1 MEIQEVL
8 KKKNDIK
15 TAPETIVFI
24 FILLVLYVEVC
35 VNIPEH
41 LSFFLP
47 VTTCVSFVFAQW
59 PNCDH
64 NPTLGELHTAGL
76 QVTTYSTVSCI
87 ASCPR
92 FRYCMS
98 RTSFTLHFRHLLSDS
113 MDWLTPITC
122 CHPVMLPAVFCLAI
136 SALPVL
142 TMWPAM
148 YYLEIKRQ
156 WFFCIN
162 ISWICL

>member
-47 VTTCVSFVFAQW
+47 VTTCVSFVFAQ
-59 PNCDH
+59 
-64 NPTLGELHTAGL
+64 
-76 QVTTYSTVSCI
+76 
-87 ASCPR
+87 
-92 FRYCMS
+92 
-98 RTSFTLHFRHLLSDS
+98 
-113 MDWLTPITC
+113 
-122 CHPVMLPAVFCLAI
+122 
-136 SALPVL
+136 
-142 TMWPAM
+142 
-148 YYLEIKRQ
+148 
-156 WFFCIN
+156 
-162 ISWICL
+162 